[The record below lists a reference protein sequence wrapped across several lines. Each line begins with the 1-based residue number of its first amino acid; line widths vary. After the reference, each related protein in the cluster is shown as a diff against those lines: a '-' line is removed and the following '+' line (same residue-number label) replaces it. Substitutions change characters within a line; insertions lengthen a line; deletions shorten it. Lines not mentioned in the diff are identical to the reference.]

1 MMFRGYFNPEHV
13 QPLKKRVFDE
23 RKKIDFR
30 RGSRVII
37 HTYIPLKQ

>member
-23 RKKIDFR
+23 RKKLTFVAGVALLYTHIF
-30 RGSRVII
+30 
-37 HTYIPLKQ
+37 H